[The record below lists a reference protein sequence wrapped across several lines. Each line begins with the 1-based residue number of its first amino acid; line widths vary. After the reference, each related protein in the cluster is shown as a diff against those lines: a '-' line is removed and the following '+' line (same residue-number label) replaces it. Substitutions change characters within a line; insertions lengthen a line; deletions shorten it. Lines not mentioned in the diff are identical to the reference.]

1 MENADPPMENMDM
14 MGDEQKNENMD
25 PKEDEEKAPLVAL
38 PNTDA
43 LNPFAEKPYV
53 PSDASDPDKYNLSPC
68 CCCLCACSHDR
79 VKDATCFGCLP
90 IRCGIIFI
98 AM

>member
-1 MENADPPMENMDM
+1 MGAMEENAEQMNMGMDAADPNKP
-14 MGDEQKNENMD
+14 
-25 PKEDEEKAPLVAL
+25 EEKENLLGGMPAM

-53 PSDASDPDKYNLSPC
+53 PSDASDPDKYNLQPC

-79 VKDATCFGCLP
+79 VGDASCFGCLP
-90 IRCGIIFI
+90 IKCGVMFI
-98 AM
+98 SL